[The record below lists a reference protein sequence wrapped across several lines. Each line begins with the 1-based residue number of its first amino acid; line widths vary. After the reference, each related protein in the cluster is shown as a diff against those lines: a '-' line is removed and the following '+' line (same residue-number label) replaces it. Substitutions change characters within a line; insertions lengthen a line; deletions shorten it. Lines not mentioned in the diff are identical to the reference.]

1 MDEGAAKGGVV
12 IDGSG
17 IAETSQRIQLSLTE
31 HYAPSWKTWE
41 GVRELTQN
49 WHDGVLQA
57 LDSLPL
63 EHQLA
68 LLKEEQPMYQATKG
82 LSFEKHSG
90 NKSIFS
96 LHSTNTTIRWSF
108 IL

>member
-1 MDEGAAKGGVV
+1 MDEGGVG
-12 IDGSG
+12 IEGSG
-17 IAETSQRIQLSLTE
+17 IAEPLQRIQLSLTE

-49 WHDGVLQA
+49 WHDGVLQS

-68 LLKEEQPMYQATKG
+68 LLKEEQPIYQATKG
-82 LSFEKHSG
+82 LSFEKHNGIIVSRL
-90 NKSIFS
+90 NIT
-96 LHSTNTTIRWSF
+96 LTP
-108 IL
+108 